1 MEEITDEKESSLIT
15 TNKDVEWTVEHEQIL
30 IEWAD
35 KAMCYRWLHSRSNML
50 YSTLNAWYTIP
61 VIVIST
67 LTGTANFAQER
78 VPLAY
83 QNYYVMIVGG
93 FNILAGIIT
102 TIQQFLKITQLN
114 EAHRVSSIAWDKF
127 YRNIKIE
134 IAKHP
139 NERIHATQMLKL
151 CKEEFDR
158 LMETSPVIPDK
169 IITLFKESFKKSDN
183 YLKIIKPEICDVLVS
198 TDNYRNHWYNEENTN
213 KRIQEVINLQNSKE
227 FASKKLEEKNN
238 KIRLVEINTYFGD
251 KYAEHS
257 MLMKIIIF
265 TLIPVI
271 ILAFLN
277 NKGILP
283 NTIYYILL
291 VIISVIGGYF
301 FWMRFASIIS
311 RDNMNYQ
318 EYDWYFDANSAPTG
332 SSSSSDPWVTSNTY
346 GTCIGD
352 ACCSNGMTYDASN
365 NQCIIPT
372 TTTNTT
378 NSSTE
383 SFLTESMVNEVLT
396 KKQPSKTYTIDHNLR
411 QPEPFNNYR

>member
-1 MEEITDEKESSLIT
+1 MEEITDEKETSLTT

-78 VPLAY
+78 VPIAY
-83 QNYYVMIVGG
+83 QSYYVMIVGG

-114 EAHRVSSIAWDKF
+114 EAHRVSGIAWDKF

-158 LMETSPVIPDK
+158 LMETSPVIPEK

-238 KIRLVEINTYFGD
+238 KIVSDFKTTFYRINNRDALDSEIIDNLKD
-251 KYAEHS
+251 KLEMHT
-257 MLMKIIIF
+257 LLKIIESLKSD
-265 TLIPVI
+265 TLV
-271 ILAFLN
+271 
-277 NKGILP
+277 
-283 NTIYYILL
+283 
-291 VIISVIGGYF
+291 
-301 FWMRFASIIS
+301 
-311 RDNMNYQ
+311 
-318 EYDWYFDANSAPTG
+318 
-332 SSSSSDPWVTSNTY
+332 
-346 GTCIGD
+346 
-352 ACCSNGMTYDASN
+352 
-365 NQCIIPT
+365 
-372 TTTNTT
+372 
-378 NSSTE
+378 
-383 SFLTESMVNEVLT
+383 
-396 KKQPSKTYTIDHNLR
+396 
-411 QPEPFNNYR
+411 